1 MTNKIWDGSAWK
13 EYKNLRIWNGS
24 AWKDAFK
31 GWAWD
36 GSSWKQWYP
45 EYPVNTSSP
54 TISGSSIQG
63 NQLTV
68 TDGSWRGFPSDKA
81 FSYTS
86 TAYQWLRN
94 GSDISGATGNQYAT
108 VVADVGNAIS
118 CRVTVS
124 NSRGPTPSTSSNSVI
139 IQSAL
144 PSAPTGLALSQATDT
159 PGAPASIS
167 VSNISTTSYNVSWGV
182 ASGTFQA
189 YEVLTSNNLHVVSN
203 LNQSTRTATV
213 SGGSSGESFYVAA
226 FATNINGK
234 IGISWNAASG
244 ATSYDVYVGGV
255 YRGNTTSTSY
265 THTTGSIGSF
275 SVNVRS
281 RNAAGAES
289 TGVSGS
295 ITLDKR
301 YSVAQGYSGNFY
313 ALYPS
318 FTSGPSASSVT
329 SNSATISW
337 SSSNQSSYTVT
348 GVGSF
353 SGSTG
358 TSVNLSGLNASTTY
372 YPYVTI
378 TSSTGQSTSAYA
390 TFTTSSAP
398 VVPVI
403 NSAYITTSDTAQT
416 LMTLNWSA
424 TNQSS
429 WSISV
434 SPSTSQGSSFSGIS
448 QTDRYIGA
456 GAKGTTY
463 TITLTITS
471 VTGHQTSQTV
481 YHTPPAAS
489 AAPSAPTNVNVTG
502 GGYVTW
508 TAPSGAT
515 SYTVEYYAANS
526 SSGSNVSG
534 PYYANVGNQTFYQIN
549 YPLVNNI
556 LLNWVRARVTAANS
570 GGQVS
575 QPSAWYPSETTY
587 VQDKL

>member
-1 MTNKIWDGSAWK
+1 
-13 EYKNLRIWNGS
+13 
-24 AWKDAFK
+24 
-31 GWAWD
+31 
-36 GSSWKQWYP
+36 
-45 EYPVNTSSP
+45 
-54 TISGSSIQG
+54 
-63 NQLTV
+63 
-68 TDGSWRGFPSDKA
+68 
-81 FSYTS
+81 
-86 TAYQWLRN
+86 
-94 GSDISGATGNQYAT
+94 
-108 VVADVGNAIS
+108 
-118 CRVTVS
+118 
-124 NSRGPTPSTSSNSVI
+124 
-139 IQSAL
+139 
-144 PSAPTGLALSQATDT
+144 LSQATDT

-167 VSNISTTSYNVSWGV
+167 VSNISTTSFDVSWGV

-189 YEVLTSNNLHVVSN
+189 YEVLTSNSNHVVSN
-203 LNQSTRTATV
+203 LNQSSRTATV
-213 SGGSSGESFYVAA
+213 SGGSSGQSFYVSA
-226 FATNINGK
+226 FATNTNGK

-301 YSVAQGYSGNFY
+301 YSAGQGYSGNFY

-390 TFTTSSAP
+390 TFTTSVAP
-398 VVPVI
+398 IVPVI
-403 NSAYITTSDTAQT
+403 NNAYITTSDTAQT

-434 SPSTSQGSSFSGIS
+434 SPSTSQGSSFSGTS
-448 QTDRYIGA
+448 QTSRYLGA
-456 GAKGTTY
+456 GEKGTTY

-471 VTGHQTSQTV
+471 STNTQTSQTV
-481 YHTPPAAS
+481 YHTPPAAVTT
-489 AAPSAPTNVNVTG
+489 PPDTPTNASVTG

-508 TAPSGAT
+508 TASTGSPVAT
-515 SYTVEYYAANS
+515 YEIQFYTATN
-526 SSGSNVSG
+526 SSGSGQLG
-534 PYYANVGNQTFYQIN
+534 PYFILSIPGNQTFYQLTSSDGYASPN
-549 YPLVNNI
+549 
-556 LLNWVRARVTAANS
+556 NWVRIQVRARNS
-570 GGQVS
+570 QGVS
-575 QPSAWYPSETTY
+575 LYGAWYPSSTTY
-587 VQDKL
+587 V